1 MVITDYAA
9 GSATRTGPDF
19 TVIAEDFKTA
29 GKRRQ

>member
-9 GSATRTGPDF
+9 GSATRTGPYF